1 MVDGFWKHVKKNNN
15 GYACKLCG
23 FQFSAR
29 ISVSRIKFHLSGIE
43 NSGVTLCTNAPDDVK
58 QAAKLAVSQANQ
70 VGKKRRKPMPSSSN
84 DVLVQNPMSG
94 LEQMMEGAY
103 LSGIELENWVDS
115 ITGGELVIN
124 DQGRAPEELPGKGK
138 AFQTTELVGRAFER
152 NVGEIMSWLMK
163 DDVSSI
169 GIHGIGGVGKTSLLG
184 YINDQLLQRPSLFE
198 NVFWVTVM
206 QNFSIYKLQDL
217 IAKAVDLD
225 LSNEEDEKK
234 RAVKLSNG
242 LIAKKKFVLIL
253 DDLWNHFSPE
263 KVGVPVGVNGCKLI
277 LASRSLR
284 VCRQMCVQEKIKV
297 EPLNE
302 DEAWTLFMKKLALN
316 VELPSEVIEN
326 AKSIA
331 KECAGLP
338 PMIIAMA
345 GSMKQVDDIGQWS
358 NALKKLKESKSEEGG
373 IEADMFDI
381 IKLSYENLNDTAL
394 QQAFLYSALLPV
406 DFGISRE
413 DLVEYMIVE
422 GIVVK
427 RKSRQAESDKGHAML
442 NKLENACLIESF
454 TRGGYRYVQ
463 MNTLVRDMA
472 IKIQKMNS
480 QVLVECGAQL
490 EKLPD
495 IEKWTEDLGRVSL
508 MKSYIIEIP
517 ASYSPRCPK
526 LSTLLL
532 SQNYMLK
539 KIAGSFFTQLNGLA
553 VLDLSETAIKS
564 LPGSISDLVCLTA
577 LLLGKCRQLRH
588 VPTLA
593 NLKAL
598 KKLDLVYTQL
608 EELPEGMQ
616 SLSNLRYLDLSHT
629 RLKQLSAGILPKL
642 CRLQVLRVLFSSET
656 QVTLKGDELACLKR
670 LEALEC
676 NFCDLID
683 FSKYVKSW
691 EETQPPRAYYF
702 IAGPAVPSLSG
713 IHKTIQVLEIVQCH
727 DMTSLCV
734 VSSMKHAVKL
744 LKSLVIR
751 DCNGVE
757 CLLSLS
763 SISPDTLQSLE
774 TLSLSSLKNLCDLFS
789 GQRAPPPPF
798 PSNGTFSSLKTC
810 KISGCPSIKELFPA
824 GLMQNLKNLEV
835 IAVLECK
842 TMETIIAAAAGGG
855 FMGEESN
862 FSTSNPS
869 GYSTD
874 ISLPKLRVLTL
885 VCLPELQSI
894 YNEGRIVSPLE
905 EITAIDCLK
914 LKRIAFSLPTPCL
927 GKIKVKAYPKQ
938 WWDSVELHF

>member
-1 MVDGFWKHVKKNNN
+1 
-15 GYACKLCG
+15 
-23 FQFSAR
+23 
-29 ISVSRIKFHLSGIE
+29 
-43 NSGVTLCTNAPDDVK
+43 
-58 QAAKLAVSQANQ
+58 
-70 VGKKRRKPMPSSSN
+70 
-84 DVLVQNPMSG
+84 
-94 LEQMMEGAY
+94 
-103 LSGIELENWVDS
+103 
-115 ITGGELVIN
+115 
-124 DQGRAPEELPGKGK
+124 
-138 AFQTTELVGRAFER
+138 
-152 NVGEIMSWLMK
+152 MK

-169 GIHGIGGVGKTSLLG
+169 GIYGIGGVGKTSLLG

-198 NVFWVTVM
+198 NVFWVTVT
-206 QNFSIYKLQDL
+206 QDFSIDKLQDL

-277 LASRSLR
+277 LSSRSLR
-284 VCRQMCVQEKIKV
+284 VCRQMCGQEKIKV

-316 VELPSEVIEN
+316 VELPSEVIEI
-326 AKSIA
+326 AKCVA

-345 GSMKQVDDIGQWS
+345 GSMKQVDDIGQWN

-373 IEADMFDI
+373 MEADMFNI
-381 IKLSYENLNDTAL
+381 IKFSYENLNDTAL

-454 TRGGYRYVQ
+454 TRGG
-463 MNTLVRDMA
+463 
-472 IKIQKMNS
+472 
-480 QVLVECGAQL
+480 
-490 EKLPD
+490 
-495 IEKWTEDLGRVSL
+495 
-508 MKSYIIEIP
+508 
-517 ASYSPRCPK
+517 
-526 LSTLLL
+526 
-532 SQNYMLK
+532 
-539 KIAGSFFTQLNGLA
+539 SFFTQLNGLA

-564 LPGSISDLVCLTA
+564 LPGSISDL
-577 LLLGKCRQLRH
+577 
-588 VPTLA
+588 
-593 NLKAL
+593 
-598 KKLDLVYTQL
+598 L

-616 SLSNLRYLDLSHT
+616 SLSNVRYLDLSHT

-683 FSKYVKSW
+683 FSKFVKSW

-744 LKSLVIR
+744 KSLVIR

-774 TLSLSSLKNLCDLFS
+774 TLHLLSLKNLCDLFT

-798 PSNGTFSSLKTC
+798 PCNGTFSSLKTC
-810 KISGCPSIKELFPA
+810 KICGCPSIKELFPA

-835 IAVLECK
+835 IEVLECK
-842 TMETIIAAAAGGG
+842 KMETIIAAAGGGG

-905 EITAIDCLK
+905 EITAVDCLK

-927 GKIKVKAYPKQ
+927 GKIKLKAYPKQ